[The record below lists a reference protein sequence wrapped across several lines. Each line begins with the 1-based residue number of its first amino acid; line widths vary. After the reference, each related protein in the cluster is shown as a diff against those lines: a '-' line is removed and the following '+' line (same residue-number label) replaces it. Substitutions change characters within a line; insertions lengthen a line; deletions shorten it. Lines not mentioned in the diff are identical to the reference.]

1 MAEKKLNIAESVTPT
16 AQRASA
22 SSERRALGKKL
33 LEEFMKDELRL
44 VKGIFQN
51 FETPGMA
58 LPVHVKKYPGHV
70 FNRVLEDGK
79 EYEIPLYV
87 ARHLNG
93 IDVTAREIDGK
104 LGTCSY
110 EVHQYIVDKNG
121 IPIVSRQKRKHR
133 FGFQSL
139 EFGNPFVAA

>member
-1 MAEKKLNIAESVTPT
+1 MSKKINVMESVTPT
-16 AQRASA
+16 IEVPVLSKDRKQLAK
-22 SSERRALGKKL
+22 EKL
-33 LEEFMKDELRL
+33 DQYMREETVL

-58 LPVHVKKYPGHV
+58 TTIQVKKYKDHF
-70 FNRVLEDGK
+70 FNRTLEDGK

-93 IDVTAREIDGK
+93 IDVTAEGINGK

-110 EVHQYIVDKNG
+110 PVSSYVMDKDGN
-121 IPIVSRQKRKHR
+121 PLVNFAKRKKR
-133 FGFQSL
+133 YGFQSL
-139 EFGNPFVAA
+139 EFAGSI

>member
-1 MAEKKLNIAESVTPT
+1 MESVTPT
-16 AQRASA
+16 IEVPVLSKDRKQLAK
-22 SSERRALGKKL
+22 EKL
-33 LEEFMKDELRL
+33 DQYMREETVL

-58 LPVHVKKYPGHV
+58 TTIQVKKYKDHF
-70 FNRVLEDGK
+70 FNRTLEDGK

-93 IDVTAREIDGK
+93 IDVTAEGINGK

-110 EVHQYIVDKNG
+110 PVSSYVMDKDGN
-121 IPIVSRQKRKHR
+121 PLVNFAKRKKR
-133 FGFQSL
+133 YGFQSL
-139 EFGNPFVAA
+139 EFAGSI